1 MMQTASVS
9 NVRRNLRPNLTRRT
23 LPGDTDTTDAITPE
37 VVTFSDDDFEE
48 LALDETTTIPV
59 ILPPDEKG
67 LVLDPLQQYLSRLRH
82 IEPLPPE
89 EQQGLAIKFQ
99 EAGDVVAAQKLVVTN
114 LRLVVKIAR
123 EYQRRWADL
132 LDLIQEGNVGL
143 AEAVRRYDP
152 YRGVRFTSYA
162 QYWIRAM
169 ILNYL
174 MTHFQPV
181 KIGSTRA
188 GRKLFYNLKKAREQ
202 LRRQGKEVTPRLIA
216 DMLDVDEAEVV
227 RVAGYLDAPPV
238 SIDAQAPGYEK
249 TTYGEL
255 LPATTE
261 SPEEAAGEREVGMQ
275 IARTIQDYGKTL
287 VKEREIAIW
296 SERMIAEDPVSLVK
310 LGDRFGVSKER
321 VRQVE
326 AQIRTRFKHFLI
338 ERHGADIQFEFLNN
352 D

>member
-1 MMQTASVS
+1 MMHAATELTGRAK
-9 NVRRNLRPNLTRRT
+9 RPQLFRRT
-23 LPGDTDTTDAITPE
+23 LPGDIDRTDGVTPE
-37 VVTFSDDDFEE
+37 VVTFTDDDFEE
-48 LALDETTTIPV
+48 LAVEDITTLPV
-59 ILPPDEKG
+59 IVPPDEKG
-67 LVLDPLQQYLSRLRH
+67 LVLDPLQQYLGRLRH

-89 EQQGLAIKFQ
+89 DQQALAVRYL
-99 EAGDVVAAQKLVVTN
+99 EAGDLVAAQKLVVTN

-143 AEAVRRYDP
+143 AEAVKRYDP

-202 LRRQGKEVTPRLIA
+202 LRQQGLEATPRLIA
-216 DMLDVDEAEVV
+216 DMLNVDEAEVV

-238 SIDAQAPGYEK
+238 SIDAKAPGYEK

-255 LPATTE
+255 LPAETD
-261 SPEEAAGEREVGMQ
+261 SPETAAGEREVGAQ
-275 IARTIQDYGKTL
+275 IGQTIADFGATL
-287 VKEREIAIW
+287 TKDREIAIW
-296 SERMIAEDPVSLVK
+296 SERMIAEDPVSLVQ

-326 AQIRTRFKHFLI
+326 AQIRIRFKHFLV
-338 ERHGADIQFEFLNN
+338 ERHGAEIQFEFLN
-352 D
+352 DA